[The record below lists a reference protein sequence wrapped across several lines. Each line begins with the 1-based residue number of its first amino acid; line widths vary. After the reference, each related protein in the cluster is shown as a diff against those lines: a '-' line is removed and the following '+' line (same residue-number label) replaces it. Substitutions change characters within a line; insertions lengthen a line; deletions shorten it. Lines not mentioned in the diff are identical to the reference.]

1 MRIPAS
7 DAEHVFK
14 GGFAVQSGL
23 DPLQG
28 KKKELYMRKAFER
41 VTPESV
47 GLSSRDILDFVEAL
61 EASRTEMHGLMI
73 MRHGKVASEGWWAPY
88 GPGIRHGLQSHTK
101 TYAATGVGIAF
112 TEGLLRL
119 DERVIDIFPEDAPEN
134 PSENLKLLTVRDVL
148 CMGCGMDT
156 MPRPTEHWIRDFLA
170 TPVVHKPGTAY
181 MYNSTGSSLLCAIVE
196 KKTGRKFHEYLTEK
210 LFNKIGIIEENIRW
224 YNMPDGTAM
233 GGGGMFATTEDNL
246 RLMKLYAD
254 GGVWE
259 GERILS
265 EEYVR
270 LATTNQNDSAT
281 EAIGNPLATDNH
293 LGYGFQIWM
302 CRPEG
307 VYRADGAMGQ
317 FTIVSPKLD
326 LIIAIN
332 ETAQSNEG
340 GVHWAQN
347 TLNLCWD
354 YLEKVEQHLA
364 GSPQCGSAANDALPE
379 DAGMLTKLFRKMS
392 CLSLPHPPFAPESSL
407 IPEVN
412 GRCWKLQEGNL
423 DLRLFNFMNPSEP
436 DRCCSFSLCFES
448 SLAVLTLK
456 YESGAQE
463 CVNIGLGGNYI
474 TNLMGDDSAVTRLL
488 LCSGAWLSDREFT
501 LFGRWV
507 ETCFGK
513 ELVFAFED
521 GRCVITEKGVRSPF
535 GPEPKPGVYV
545 PAE

>member
-1 MRIPAS
+1 
-7 DAEHVFK
+7 
-14 GGFAVQSGL
+14 
-23 DPLQG
+23 
-28 KKKELYMRKAFER
+28 MRKAFER

-47 GLSSRDILDFVEAL
+47 GLRSRDIIDFIDAL
-61 EASRTEMHGLMI
+61 EQSQTEMHGLMI
-73 MRHGKVASEGWWAPY
+73 MRHGKVAAEGWWNPF

-101 TYAATGVGIAF
+101 TYAATGVGIAY
-112 TEGLLRL
+112 TEGLLKL
-119 DERVIDIFPEDAPEN
+119 DERVIDIFPEEAPEN
-134 PSENLKLLTVRDVL
+134 PDENLKLLTVRDVL
-148 CMGCGMDT
+148 CMGCGMET

-196 KKTGRKFHEYLTEK
+196 KKTGKKFHEYLTEK
-210 LFNKIGIIEENIRW
+210 LFEKIGIIESNIRW

-259 GERILS
+259 GERILA
-265 EEYVR
+265 EDYVK

-332 ETAQSNEG
+332 ETAQSNAG

-354 YLEKVEQHLA
+354 YFEKVEEHLKGDEAA
-364 GSPQCGSAANDALPE
+364 GEACPDAEKDCAL
-379 DAGMLTKLFRKMS
+379 LVRKLRT
-392 CLSLPHPPFAPESSL
+392 LSLPAPEYQPESS
-407 IPEVN
+407 ITASVCGKTFRRES
-412 GRCWKLQEGNL
+412 GNL
-423 DLRLFNFMNPSEP
+423 DIRLFNFMNPAQA
-436 DRCCSFSLCFES
+436 DQTVQFSFRFDSNF
-448 SLAVLTLK
+448 AVLKLE
-456 YESGAQE
+456 YESGCTE
-463 CVNIGLGGNYI
+463 TLTIGINGSRFA
-474 TNLMGDDSAVTRLL
+474 NLLGDDSEVTRMV
-488 LCSGAWLSDREFT
+488 LCDGAWLEDHAFT
-501 LFGRWV
+501 LNARWV

-513 ELVFAFED
+513 KLVFRFE
-521 GRCVITEKGVRSPF
+521 GETCVITDAGIRSPF
-535 GPEPKPGVYV
+535 GPEPV
-545 PAE
+545 PAVYRISSSLEE